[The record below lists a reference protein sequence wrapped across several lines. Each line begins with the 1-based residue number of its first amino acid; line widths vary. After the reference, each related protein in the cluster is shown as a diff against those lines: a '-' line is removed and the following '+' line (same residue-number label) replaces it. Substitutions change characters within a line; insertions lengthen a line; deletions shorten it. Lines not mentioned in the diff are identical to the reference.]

1 MRASKIGELIDSME
15 PEKAAAELARVMK
28 KLFPLLGKEARLNFV
43 MNLVEESGEDKLA
56 SMVHL

>member
-1 MRASKIGELIDSME
+1 MSASKIAEIVDSME
-15 PEKAAAELARVMK
+15 PEKAAAELARMIK
-28 KLFPLLGKEARLNFV
+28 RLFPLLGEESRLNFV